1 MNLPKETLDQFARA
15 LQSKFHRVTW
25 DLDTEEGSEVNREN
39 WRQCAAAVISE
50 LEKTLLHNCTIVA
63 ADRLNKTITVELP
76 NNDYITGICLGQSSK
91 ILIKKEE

>member
-1 MNLPKETLDQFARA
+1 MNLPKETLDQFAKA

-25 DLDTEEGSEVNREN
+25 DLDTEEGNEVNREN

-50 LEKTLLHNCTIVA
+50 LEKTLLRDCTIVA
-63 ADRLNKTITVELP
+63 ADRLNKTITIELP

-91 ILIKKEE
+91 ILIKND

>member
-1 MNLPKETLDQFARA
+1 MNLSKETLDQFAKA

-25 DLDTEEGSEVNREN
+25 DFDAEEGSEVNREN

-50 LEKTLLHNCTIVA
+50 LEKTLLHDCTIVA

-76 NNDYITGICLGQSSK
+76 NNDCITGVCLGHSSK
-91 ILIKKEE
+91 ILIKND

>member
-1 MNLPKETLDQFARA
+1 MNLSKETLDQFAKA

-25 DLDTEEGSEVNREN
+25 DFDAEEGSEVNREN

-50 LEKTLLHNCTIVA
+50 LEKTLLHDCTIVA

-76 NNDYITGICLGQSSK
+76 NNDCITGVCLGQSSK
-91 ILIKKEE
+91 ILIKND

>member
-1 MNLPKETLDQFARA
+1 MNLSKETLDQFAKA

-25 DLDTEEGSEVNREN
+25 DFDAEEGSEVNREN

-50 LEKTLLHNCTIVA
+50 LEKTLLHDCTIVA

-76 NNDYITGICLGQSSK
+76 NNDYITGICLGQSGK
-91 ILIKKEE
+91 ILIKND

>member
-1 MNLPKETLDQFARA
+1 MNLSKETLDQFAKA

-39 WRQCAAAVISE
+39 WRQCAAAVINE
-50 LEKTLLHNCTIVA
+50 LEKTLLHDCTIIA
-63 ADRLNKTITVELP
+63 ADRLNKTITVELT

-91 ILIKKEE
+91 ILIKND